1 MKTIVSSDGGF
12 INFVA
17 HNAQNIGETE
27 NQPKIKRG
35 LPTANTEF
43 LSGRN
48 IIYAFREIFYA
59 ARSLVTRAWHVCVIK
74 LKDSNFFN

>member
-1 MKTIVSSDGGF
+1 MKTIVSSDTGF

-27 NQPKIKRG
+27 NQPKIK
-35 LPTANTEF
+35 LAPDSPTANTEF

-48 IIYAFREIFYA
+48 MIMLFEKYFMHLPLL
-59 ARSLVTRAWHVCVIK
+59 SLVLGMFV
-74 LKDSNFFN
+74 SSS